1 MCRVGIQH
9 DRIFQL
15 KYPHE
20 NVKWMGFMLQ
30 AVRFL
35 HRLVFSRF
43 RRWGMLLTIP
53 FPPEENDPDWMEV
66 WELSGEAWVPSGKL
80 R

>member
-1 MCRVGIQH
+1 LCRVGIQH

-30 AVRFL
+30 AARFL
-35 HRLVFSRF
+35 HRLVFSHF

-53 FPPEENDPDWMEV
+53 IPPEENDPDWMEV